1 MLTRDR
7 IRVLVIDDD
16 ELARE
21 YLCEVL
27 RFDGF
32 TVFDLPSTIGVT
44 NTIVRENISVVV
56 LDVMMPTMR
65 GDKLATLLRKKTQLS
80 HLGVVLVSSCE
91 RSELDAMAIDV
102 HADAVVSKADVREQL
117 SDAVLRAMRRRPTIA
132 PVRNG

>member
-1 MLTRDR
+1 VLTRDR

-32 TVFDLPSTIGVT
+32 TVFDLPTTIGVT

-80 HLGVVLVSSCE
+80 HLGVVLVSGCD
-91 RSELDAMAIDV
+91 RQELEAMAVDV
-102 HADAVVSKADVREQL
+102 NADAVVSKADVREQL
-117 SDAVLRAMRRRPTIA
+117 SDAVLRATRRRPTIA
-132 PVRNG
+132 PQRKG